1 MPGLID
7 GLVEGC
13 GNGSGL
19 KGGAHIVLV
28 SGWSFDSS
36 MWRNLVDGYVAR
48 GGDRSVIHSL
58 DWLEFGRWIFDDA
71 DCPVAEMYSGENTL
85 WLGWSLGGA
94 LILEALARKKLSPR
108 QSVILS
114 ASPRFLQDERAG
126 WLGMPRKNWQAL
138 RRQVGR
144 SPEAALNGFDAWLG
158 LPAGFGRQQ
167 EAGALQQGLDWLAAI
182 DQRAWLARVTTPI
195 HWVFG
200 SGDPLLP
207 TQPWTE
213 SCGSACQLF
222 TPLQAGGHALP
233 WRHEDYLMN
242 LLLTYSARGIEDV

>member
-1 MPGLID
+1 MID

-13 GNGSGL
+13 VDGSGL
-19 KGGAHIVLV
+19 KGRASIVLV

-48 GGDRSVIHSL
+48 GGDRSVIHPL
-58 DWLEFGRWIFDDA
+58 DWLEFGHWIFDGA
-71 DCPVAEMYSGENTL
+71 NCPVAEKYSGKNVL

-94 LILEALARKKLSPR
+94 LILEALARKQLSPR

-114 ASPRFLQDERAG
+114 ASPRFLQDERTG
-126 WLGMPRKNWQAL
+126 WLGMPLKNWQAL

-144 SPEAALNGFDAWLG
+144 SPEAALNGFDTWLG
-158 LPAGFGRQQ
+158 LPAGFSRQQ
-167 EAGALQQGLDWLAAI
+167 EVGALQQGLDWLAAI
-182 DQRAWLARVTTPI
+182 DQRAWLARATRPI

-200 SGDPLLP
+200 SDDPLLP
-207 TQPWTE
+207 TQPWAD
-213 SCGSACQLF
+213 ACVSEFQLF
-222 TPLQAGGHALP
+222 TPVTGGHALP

-242 LLLTYSARGIEDV
+242 LMLTYSARGIEDV